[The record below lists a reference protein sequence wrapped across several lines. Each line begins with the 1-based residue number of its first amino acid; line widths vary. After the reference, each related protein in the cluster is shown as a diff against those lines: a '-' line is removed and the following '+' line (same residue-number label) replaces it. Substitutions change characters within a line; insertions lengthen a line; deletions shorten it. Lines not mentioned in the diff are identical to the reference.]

1 MDGETRSSK
10 WILFF
15 LPFITVLRE
24 GIEAVVFVGG
34 VSLVFDFL
42 VGLSKSNAPGLV
54 VY

>member
-1 MDGETRSSK
+1 M
-10 WILFF
+10 LMY
-15 LPFITVLRE
+15 
-24 GIEAVVFVGG
+24 VFVGG